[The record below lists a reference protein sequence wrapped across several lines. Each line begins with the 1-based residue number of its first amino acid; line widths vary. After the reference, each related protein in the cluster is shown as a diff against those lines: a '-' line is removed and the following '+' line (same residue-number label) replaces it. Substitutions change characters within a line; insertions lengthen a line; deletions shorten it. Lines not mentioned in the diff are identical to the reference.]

1 MVDNIKRDIADLI
14 ILQLLSKKQQSI
26 KELTMTIADQ
36 IQGDMSYVSPYRA
49 IYKLTEDE
57 YIVEEKKRKSL
68 DGRRRQEFAITD
80 KGHAHLKEL
89 VAAYKAFA
97 CAMNNMLE

>member
-1 MVDNIKRDIADLI
+1 MYKKIIAI
-14 ILQLLSKKQQSI
+14 
-26 KELTMTIADQ
+26 

-57 YIVEEKKRKSL
+57 YIVEEKKSKSL

-80 KGHAHLKEL
+80 KGRAHLKEL
-89 VAAYKAFA
+89 SAV
-97 CAMNNMLE
+97 